1 MLSRVLLHIFV
12 LCCIGLKFDVKRSL
26 SYTSA
31 SFQSNFIHHSNV
43 SLARLIQSNILC
55 HSYLLQSSLLYSILS
70 STHTGL
76 APELFH
82 ELPDLQAAGSL
93 LGDGGFAKRSK
104 LPKRRLEEYDD
115 VRPLVN
121 EKKNILEDNDVSTGV
136 NSTGAVAGLEKWM
149 SEMDPSRHILL
160 RATYNGDEVV
170 LKGFIMGEISQRTGL
185 ERELAILSTLRNDCV
200 ISPRA
205 VVEDFDM
212 LETTS
217 YVQRVAV
224 FVEYPYYKG
233 TSTTISMS

>member
-1 MLSRVLLHIFV
+1 MF
-12 LCCIGLKFDVKRSL
+12 
-26 SYTSA
+26 Y
-31 SFQSNFIHHSNV
+31 
-43 SLARLIQSNILC
+43 
-55 HSYLLQSSLLYSILS
+55 
-70 STHTGL
+70 
-76 APELFH
+76 

-115 VRPLVN
+115 VRPLLN
-121 EKKNILEDNDVSTGV
+121 EEKNILEDNDVSTGV
-136 NSTGAVAGLEKWM
+136 ASMGAVAGLEKWM
-149 SEMDPSRHILL
+149 TEMDPGRHILL
-160 RATYNGDEVV
+160 RASYNGDEVV
-170 LKGFIMGEISQRTGL
+170 LKGFIMGEVSQRTGL

-200 ISPRA
+200 ISPGA

-233 TSTTISMS
+233 TSTSGLLLWKIHSNTRTHKKVFSGVSGFRPYYRECFFGLRIIGRKLHYQTIFCFDNNRP